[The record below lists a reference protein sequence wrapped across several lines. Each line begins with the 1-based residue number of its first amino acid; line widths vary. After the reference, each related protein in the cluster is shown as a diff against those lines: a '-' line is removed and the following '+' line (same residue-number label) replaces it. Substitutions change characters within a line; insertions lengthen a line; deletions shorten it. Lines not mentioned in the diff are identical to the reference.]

1 MEYPVNNIDDLYI
14 GAVVKTIDDQV
25 GTIVC
30 LKSTEYINHEK
41 NVKKLSPDWK
51 FDPTDTRKKPH
62 VFYTNVLLYVHDT
75 KNLMGYEF
83 SHIKYVLSKKR
94 SKKSFFN
101 KLKVFFNI

>member
-1 MEYPVNNIDDLYI
+1 MEYSVNNIDDLYI
-14 GAVVKTIDDQV
+14 GAVVKTVDGQV

-41 NVKKLSPDWK
+41 NVKKLSIDWK

-62 VFYTNVLLYVHDT
+62 VFYINVLLYVHDT

-83 SHIKYVLSKKR
+83 SHIKYILSKKH
-94 SKKSFFN
+94 KKSFF
-101 KLKVFFNI
+101 KRLMSFFNI